1 VNFVENQKLIRLAY
15 GGMFAAAIAVATM
28 FFKVPIIVGY
38 IHLGDGLIFLA
49 AAVMGPFAA
58 LAAGIGS
65 ALADLGA
72 GYLIYIPV
80 TFCIKALMALIASW
94 GFRRKLGFL
103 QTACLYTFC
112 EALMVVGYFLFE
124 WVIYGFETA
133 SVAIVF
139 NTVQGAVGMVVGCV
153 LVSFFKNRLLEKHK

>member
-1 VNFVENQKLIRLAY
+1 MENQKLIRLAY

-49 AAVMGPFAA
+49 AAVLGPFAA

-65 ALADLGA
+65 ALADLA
-72 GYLIYIPV
+72 SGYFIYIPV

-94 GFRRKLGFL
+94 GFRHKLGFW
-103 QTACLYTFC
+103 QTVCLYTFC
-112 EALMVVGYFLFE
+112 EAFMVGGYFLFE
-124 WVIYGFETA
+124 WFIYGPETA
-133 SVAIVF
+133 TVAVAF
-139 NTVQGAVGMVVGCV
+139 NAVQGIVGMAVGCV
-153 LVSFFKNRLLEKHK
+153 LVSFFKNRLLAKNK